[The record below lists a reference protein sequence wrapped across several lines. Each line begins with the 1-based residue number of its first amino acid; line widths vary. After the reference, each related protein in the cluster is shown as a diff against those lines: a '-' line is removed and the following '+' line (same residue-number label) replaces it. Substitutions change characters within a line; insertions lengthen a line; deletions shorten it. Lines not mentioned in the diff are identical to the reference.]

1 MRALSSGYETAEAAR
16 LKCYV
21 AANGRDPRFPED
33 IKDYL
38 TSRGFE
44 VIGNPFSGKVSEDE
58 LIDLIKDVDGT
69 LAANEPYTAKVFDSL
84 PKLKIVSRVGVG
96 FDTVDVK
103 AATERGVIVTTSPV
117 RELAQAM
124 AEHTFALLLS
134 FTKKVPQL
142 NSDLRKGDWRP
153 GYWGKQMTDLYGLTF
168 GLFGVGRIG
177 SEVAK
182 RAKAF
187 DMKLIYH
194 DVVRREDLEKSL
206 GMEYVSFDRLLAES
220 DVLSLHTPLSPATK
234 GIIDDAA
241 FAKMKPSAIL
251 VNTAR
256 GAVVDEPALV
266 RALETGRIAGA
277 CLDAYSLEPLA
288 APHPLHK
295 LEDRLPNLVITP
307 HLGYGARTGRAM
319 IYYAATQMIDGV
331 EGRVPQN
338 MLNPEVIARRRH

>member
-1 MRALSSGYETAEAAR
+1 

-44 VIGNPFSGKVSEDE
+44 VIGNPFSGRVSEDE

-69 LAANEPYTAKVFDSL
+69 LAANEPYTAKVFDAL

-103 AATERGVIVTTSPV
+103 AATERGGIVTTSPV
-117 RELAQAM
+117 HELAQAM

-153 GYWGKQMTDLYGLTF
+153 GYWGKQMTDIYGLTF

-220 DVLSLHTPLSPATK
+220 DILSLHTKLTPATRHMINA
-234 GIIDDAA
+234 GNFPLI
-241 FAKMKPSAIL
+241 KPGALI
-251 VNTAR
+251 VNTSR
-256 GAVVDEPALV
+256 GELIELHALV
-266 RALETGRIAGA
+266 GALKAGRK
-277 CLDAYSLEPLA
+277 SL
-288 APHPLHK
+288 
-295 LEDRLPNLVITP
+295 
-307 HLGYGARTGRAM
+307 
-319 IYYAATQMIDGV
+319 Q
-331 EGRVPQN
+331 
-338 MLNPEVIARRRH
+338 